1 MCCLCSSPFH
11 HCYKF
16 TAVNKWAV
24 KLHSP
29 LHPHRSVPCTQ
40 EGQSLELSAL
50 AKMPHS
56 RFCARLGCC
65 VPRSVPWHLSPME
78 ISVVQGRAEELMLP
92 QALWQGPAISIR
104 IMETVAQPPSTHSG
118 IFLGL
123 AVLMRER

>member
-65 VPRSVPWHLSPME
+65 VPWSVPWRLSPME